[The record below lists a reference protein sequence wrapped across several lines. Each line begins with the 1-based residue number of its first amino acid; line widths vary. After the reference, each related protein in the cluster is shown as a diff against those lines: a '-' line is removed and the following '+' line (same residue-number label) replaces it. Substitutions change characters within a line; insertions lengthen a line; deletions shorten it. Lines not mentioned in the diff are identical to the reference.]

1 METSSYTKKELRK
14 LMETTGYP
22 MASIEKTMR
31 LLQLLKAIN
40 ADEFL
45 GANLTLKGG
54 TAINIIHYSEIP
66 RLSVD
71 LDFDLARN
79 TLKEE
84 MLQVKDEVSARIRE
98 LAASMGYFLSDPRP
112 NYSIHQTELYYHSAT
127 GNRDKIKLDINCLS
141 RCHVYEPVVRDAR
154 NPFLPDDVFSVR
166 MLSEYELFG
175 AKLKALLERNTPRDI
190 FDAYTLE
197 QKGLYRDDES
207 VSLIRKC
214 IAYYLSLSRGVDIEQ
229 ALEAIQKRPMQDFKK
244 QLFPML
250 KTGYGFVDRELMTS
264 EAVKCVSRFL
274 SFTENEAAYLEAA
287 KDGKYLPDLLFA
299 GSSAERITE
308 NPAAKFYILRFA
320 SRNIFHP

>member
-1 METSSYTKKELRK
+1 METKSYTKKELRK
-14 LMETTGYP
+14 LMEATGYP

-31 LLQLLKAIN
+31 LLELLKAIN

-98 LAASMGYFLSDPRP
+98 LAASMSYFLSDPRP
-112 NYSIHQTELYYHSAT
+112 NYAIHQTELYYRSAT

-141 RCHVYEPVVRDAR
+141 RCHIYEPVVRDAR

-229 ALEAIQKRPMQDFKK
+229 ALESIRKRPIQDFKK

-250 KTGYGFVDRELMTS
+250 KTGYGFVDRDLMTS

-274 SFTENEAAYLEAA
+274 SFTENETAYLETA
-287 KDGKYLPDLLFA
+287 KTGEYRPDLLFEGA
-299 GSSAERITE
+299 SAERIAE
-308 NPAAKFYILRFA
+308 NPAAKFYITKGA
-320 SRNIFHP
+320 

>member
-1 METSSYTKKELRK
+1 METKSYTKKELRK
-14 LMETTGYP
+14 LMEATGYP

-31 LLQLLKAIN
+31 LLELLKAIN

-112 NYSIHQTELYYHSAT
+112 NYAIHQTELYYRSAT

-141 RCHVYEPVVRDAR
+141 RCHVYEPVVRDVR

-190 FDAYTLE
+190 FDAYTME
-197 QKGLYRDDES
+197 QKGLYRVDES

-229 ALEAIQKRPMQDFKK
+229 ALESIRKRPIQDFKK

-250 KTGYGFVDRELMTS
+250 KTGYGFVDRDLMTS

-274 SFTENEAAYLEAA
+274 SFTENETAYLEAA
-287 KDGKYLPDLLFA
+287 KTGEYRPDLLFE
-299 GSSAERITE
+299 GDSAERIAE
-308 NPAAKFYILRFA
+308 NPAAKFYITKGA
-320 SRNIFHP
+320 

>member
-1 METSSYTKKELRK
+1 MEQKSYTKKELRA
-14 LMETTGYP
+14 LMEATGYP

-31 LLQLLKAIN
+31 LLELLKAIN
-40 ADEFL
+40 ADTLL
-45 GANLTLKGG
+45 GENLTLKGG

-79 TLKEE
+79 TPKDE
-84 MLQVKDEVSARIRE
+84 MLQVKDEVSSRIRN

-112 NYSIHQTELYYHSAT
+112 NYAIHQTELYYKSVT

-141 RCHVYEPVVRDAR
+141 RCHVYEPMVREVR
-154 NPFLPDDVFSVR
+154 NPFLPGDVFQVR

-197 QKGLYRDDES
+197 QKGFYRDEETIT
-207 VSLIRKC
+207 LIRKC
-214 IAYYLSLSRGVDIEQ
+214 IVYYLSLSRGVDLEQ
-229 ALEAIQKRPMQDFKK
+229 SLEAIRNRPIHDFKK

-250 KTGYGFVDRELMTS
+250 KTGYGFVDRDLMTS

-274 SFTENEAAYLEAA
+274 DFTQNEVQYLEDA
-287 KDGKYLPDLLFA
+287 KAGAYHPELLFDGKV
-299 GSSAERITE
+299 AERIAE
-308 NPAAKFYILRFA
+308 NPAAKFYITSKA
-320 SRNIFHP
+320 

>member
-1 METSSYTKKELRK
+1 METKSYTKKELRK
-14 LMETTGYP
+14 QMEATGYP

-31 LLQLLKAIN
+31 LLELLKAIN
-40 ADEFL
+40 TDEFL
-45 GANLTLKGG
+45 GTNLTLKGG

-84 MLQVKDEVSARIRE
+84 MLQVKDKVSSRIRE
-98 LAASMGYFLSDPRP
+98 LAVSMGYFLSDPRP
-112 NYSIHQTELYYHSAT
+112 NYAIHQAELYYRSAT

-141 RCHVYEPVVRDAR
+141 RCHVYEPVARDAR
-154 NPFLPDDVFSVR
+154 NPFLPDDVFPVR

-207 VSLIRKC
+207 VPLIRKC
-214 IAYYLSLSRGVDIEQ
+214 IAYYLSLSRGVDVEQ
-229 ALEAIQKRPMQDFKK
+229 ALNAIQKRPIQDFKK

-250 KTGYGFVDRELMTS
+250 KTGYGFVDCDLMAS
-264 EAVKCVSRFL
+264 KAVECVSRFL
-274 SFTENEAAYLEAA
+274 SFTESETAYLEAA
-287 KDGKYLPDLLFA
+287 KIGKYRPDLLFN
-299 GSSAERITE
+299 GSSAERITN
-308 NPAAKFYILRFA
+308 NPAAKFYITKGA
-320 SRNIFHP
+320 

>member
-1 METSSYTKKELRK
+1 METKSYIKKELRK
-14 LMETTGYP
+14 QMEATGYP

-31 LLQLLKAIN
+31 LLELLKAIN
-40 ADEFL
+40 TDEFL

-84 MLQVKDEVSARIRE
+84 MLRVKDEVSARIRD

-112 NYSIHQTELYYHSAT
+112 NYAIHQTELYYQSAT

-154 NPFLPDDVFSVR
+154 NPFLQDDVFPVR

-190 FDAYTLE
+190 FDAYMME
-197 QKGLYRDDES
+197 RKGLYGDAES
-207 VSLIRKC
+207 TSLIRKC
-214 IAYYLSLSRGVDIEQ
+214 IAYYLSLSRGVDIPQ
-229 ALEAIQKRPMQDFKK
+229 ALEAIGRRPTQDFKK

-250 KTGYGFVDRELMTS
+250 KTGYGFVDRDLMTS
-264 EAVKCVSRFL
+264 EAVKCVSRFID
-274 SFTENEAAYLEAA
+274 FTENEHLYLEEAR
-287 KDGKYLPDLLFA
+287 KGYYRPDLLFENE
-299 GSSAERITE
+299 SAVRIAE
-308 NPAAKFYILRFA
+308 NPAAKFYILNRA
-320 SRNIFHP
+320 

>member
-1 METSSYTKKELRK
+1 METKSYTKKELRK
-14 LMETTGYP
+14 LMEATGYP

-31 LLQLLKAIN
+31 LLELLKAIN

-112 NYSIHQTELYYHSAT
+112 NYAIHQTELYYRSAT

-141 RCHVYEPVVRDAR
+141 RCHIYEPVVRDAR

-175 AKLKALLERNTPRDI
+175 AKLKALLERSTPRDI

-197 QKGLYRDDES
+197 QKGLYRVDES

-229 ALEAIQKRPMQDFKK
+229 ALESIRKRPIQDFKK

-250 KTGYGFVDRELMTS
+250 KTGYGFVDRDLMTS

-274 SFTENEAAYLEAA
+274 SFTENETAYLEAA
-287 KDGKYLPDLLFA
+287 KTGEYRPDLLFE
-299 GSSAERITE
+299 GDSAERIAE
-308 NPAAKFYILRFA
+308 NPAAKFYITKGA
-320 SRNIFHP
+320 

>member
-1 METSSYTKKELRK
+1 METKSYTKKELRK
-14 LMETTGYP
+14 LMEATGYP

-31 LLQLLKAIN
+31 LLELLKAIN

-98 LAASMGYFLSDPRP
+98 LAASMSYFLSDPRP
-112 NYSIHQTELYYHSAT
+112 NYAIHQTELYYRSAT

-141 RCHVYEPVVRDAR
+141 RCHIYEPVVRDTR

-229 ALEAIQKRPMQDFKK
+229 ALESIRKRPIQDFKK

-250 KTGYGFVDRELMTS
+250 KTGYGFVDRDLMTS

-274 SFTENEAAYLEAA
+274 SFTENETAYLETA
-287 KDGKYLPDLLFA
+287 KTGEYRPNLLFE
-299 GSSAERITE
+299 GDSAERIAE
-308 NPAAKFYILRFA
+308 NPAAKFYITKGA
-320 SRNIFHP
+320 

>member
-1 METSSYTKKELRK
+1 METKSYTKKELRK
-14 LMETTGYP
+14 QMEATGYP

-31 LLQLLKAIN
+31 LLELLKAIN
-40 ADEFL
+40 TDEFL
-45 GANLTLKGG
+45 CANLTLKGG

-84 MLQVKDEVSARIRE
+84 MLQVKDEVSARIRD

-112 NYSIHQTELYYHSAT
+112 NYAIHQTELYYRSAT

-141 RCHVYEPVVRDAR
+141 RCHVYEPVVRVAR
-154 NPFLPDDVFSVR
+154 NPFLQDDVFPVR

-175 AKLKALLERNTPRDI
+175 AKLKTLLERNTPRDI

-197 QKGLYRDDES
+197 QKGFYRDGES

-214 IAYYLSLSRGVDIEQ
+214 IAYYLSLSRDVDIEQ
-229 ALEAIQKRPMQDFKK
+229 ALDAIRKRPIQDFKK

-250 KTGYGFVDRELMTS
+250 ITGYGFVDRDLMTA

-274 SFTENEAAYLEAA
+274 SFTENETAYLEAA
-287 KDGKYLPDLLFA
+287 KTGEYRPDLLFEGA
-299 GSSAERITE
+299 SAERIAE
-308 NPAAKFYILRFA
+308 NPAAKFYITKGA
-320 SRNIFHP
+320 

>member
-1 METSSYTKKELRK
+1 MDTKSYTKAELRK
-14 LMETTGYP
+14 LMESTGYP
-22 MASIEKTMR
+22 MASIEKTLR
-31 LLQLLKAIN
+31 LLELLKAIN

-45 GANLTLKGG
+45 SANLTLKGG

-98 LAASMGYFLSDPRP
+98 MSASMGYFMSDPRP
-112 NYSIHQTELYYHSAT
+112 NYAIHQTELYYWSTT
-127 GNRDKIKLDINCLS
+127 GNHDKIKLDINCLS
-141 RCHVYEPVVRDAR
+141 RCHMYESVVRNAR
-154 NPFLPDDVFSVR
+154 NPFLSDDVFPVR

-190 FDAYTLE
+190 FDAYMLE

-207 VSLIRKC
+207 VTIIRKC

-229 ALEAIQKRPMQDFKK
+229 SLDAIRKRPIQDFKK

-250 KTGYGFVDRELMTS
+250 KTGYGFVDRDLMTS
-264 EAVKCVSRFL
+264 EALKCVSRFL
-274 SFTENEAAYLEAA
+274 SFTENEIAYLEAA
-287 KDGKYLPDLLFA
+287 TSDEYRPDLLFEGA
-299 GSSAERITE
+299 LAERIAE
-308 NPAAKFYILRFA
+308 NPAAKFYITKG
-320 SRNIFHP
+320 N

>member
-1 METSSYTKKELRK
+1 METKSYTKKELRK
-14 LMETTGYP
+14 LMEATGYP

-31 LLQLLKAIN
+31 LLELLKAIN
-40 ADEFL
+40 TDEFL

-98 LAASMGYFLSDPRP
+98 LAASMSYFLSDPRP
-112 NYSIHQTELYYHSAT
+112 NYAIHQTELYYRSAT

-141 RCHVYEPVVRDAR
+141 RCHIYEPVVRDAR

-166 MLSEYELFG
+166 MLSKYELFG

-214 IAYYLSLSRGVDIEQ
+214 IAYYLSLSKGVDIEQ
-229 ALEAIQKRPMQDFKK
+229 ALESIRKRPIQDFKK

-250 KTGYGFVDRELMTS
+250 KTGYGFVDRDLMTS

-274 SFTENEAAYLEAA
+274 SFTENETAYLEAA
-287 KDGKYLPDLLFA
+287 KTGEYRPDLLFE
-299 GSSAERITE
+299 GDSAERIAE
-308 NPAAKFYILRFA
+308 NPAAKFYITKGA
-320 SRNIFHP
+320 